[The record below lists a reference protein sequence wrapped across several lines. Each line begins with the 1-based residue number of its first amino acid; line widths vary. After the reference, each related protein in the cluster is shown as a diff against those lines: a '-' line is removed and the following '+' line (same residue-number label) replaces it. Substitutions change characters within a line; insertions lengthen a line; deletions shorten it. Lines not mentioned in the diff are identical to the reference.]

1 MNDNYKKENSRQG
14 SLCEAALAGI
24 IVYLIV
30 TFLP

>member
-1 MNDNYKKENSRQG
+1 MNDNCMLNSRHTH
-14 SLCEAALAGI
+14 CEEALAGI

>member
-1 MNDNYKKENSRQG
+1 MNDNYKKENSRHTH
-14 SLCEAALAGI
+14 CEEALAGM